1 MTTEKQQVS
10 PEHEEDAVGHEDQQ
24 VVTSESV
31 SCDHV
36 DDQEKEEE
44 EETVLEMIVKHKCK
58 VKEQLDSPVE
68 EQQQHVVKKDSVEKE
83 AELRATSA
91 SSVTATTLSTQQ
103 QQEEPRLNATQVGAV
118 AVSSSRAMDPT
129 ADGLDSS
136 QEDDG
141 EEDNHTTDDL
151 EANLVEAELVESRDV
166 VVAVAAPPPEKKKWI
181 YLATGLLVVIVIVLV
196 IIMATTLSRG
206 DENTV
211 PPPTQP
217 QEQDQLS
224 VDSTPSDDDTT
235 TQDSSTTGI
244 VQWGNT
250 IIGSAAYDRFGEA
263 IGLSG
268 SGSIVAVAARNNG
281 NVGFESGLVRVFQ
294 SARSSNNNNT
304 VWAQLG
310 NAIGGENPGDR
321 FGFSGLSLSK
331 DGLRVAVGA
340 PFQNVT
346 TTTHTGSTTITSILP
361 HVGNVRVFDY
371 VSSTP
376 NSQWKQVGPSM
387 EGIHADEWFGRS
399 VVMSDDGQFVA
410 ACAYQGSNENGDEN
424 AGNVRIFRHVAND
437 SNATTTSSS
446 WEQVGQ
452 TLHGLGTLDRLGRS
466 LAISANG
473 YRVAAGANQFKK
485 EPNGTGYVQVFD
497 LIEHEDDDDEHWMQ
511 VGQTIFGDHDQ
522 DVMGREIAL
531 SSDGSILACSAS
543 LNSDN
548 GEDAGMVRVYR
559 HQLGSDSD
567 AWQQLGQ
574 TILGNQA
581 GERFGESLYLS
592 GDGTRIAIGGTEK
605 QTGEGVTRLF
615 DYDRE
620 TDSWVQVGP
629 DLNGVAVGDRFGA
642 DIQMSTDG
650 SFLAVSSPSSDA
662 NGEDSGITQVFDLT
676 AL

>member
-1 MTTEKQQVS
+1 MGMS
-10 PEHEEDAVGHEDQQ
+10 DLNRDWY
-24 VVTSESV
+24 ESF
-31 SCDHV
+31 
-36 DDQEKEEE
+36 
-44 EETVLEMIVKHKCK
+44 
-58 VKEQLDSPVE
+58 
-68 EQQQHVVKKDSVEKE
+68 
-83 AELRATSA
+83 RA
-91 SSVTATTLSTQQ
+91 L
-103 QQEEPRLNATQVGAV
+103 
-118 AVSSSRAMDPT
+118 
-129 ADGLDSS
+129 
-136 QEDDG
+136 
-141 EEDNHTTDDL
+141 
-151 EANLVEAELVESRDV
+151 
-166 VVAVAAPPPEKKKWI
+166 AAP
-181 YLATGLLVVIVIVLV
+181 T
-196 IIMATTLSRG
+196 
-206 DENTV
+206 
-211 PPPTQP
+211 
-217 QEQDQLS
+217 
-224 VDSTPSDDDTT
+224 
-235 TQDSSTTGI
+235 
-244 VQWGNT
+244 
-250 IIGSAAYDRFGEA
+250 
-263 IGLSG
+263 
-268 SGSIVAVAARNNG
+268 
-281 NVGFESGLVRVFQ
+281 
-294 SARSSNNNNT
+294 NT

-346 TTTHTGSTTITSILP
+346 TTTTTTHTGSTTITSILP

-376 NSQWKQVGPSM
+376 NAQWKQVGPSM

-485 EPNGTGYVQVFD
+485 EPNGTGYVQ
-497 LIEHEDDDDEHWMQ
+497 
-511 VGQTIFGDHDQ
+511 
-522 DVMGREIAL
+522 VMGREIAL